1 VRLTDL
7 ILRQDNGSVDRV
19 TCLSNDV
26 CPRDNNSGPAA
37 WYLIESDLLRLP
49 SGHASV
55 VNNGGCCCAGRLPF
69 IANGCFEATDA
80 FSDSF
85 SEFRK
90 LFWSEDEQGN
100 SDDN

>member
-1 VRLTDL
+1 MDPWIV
-7 ILRQDNGSVDRV
+7 SH
-19 TCLSNDV
+19 V
-26 CPRDNNSGPAA
+26 CQMMFAPRDNNSGPAG
-37 WYLIESDLLRLP
+37 WYLIESDLLQSP

-85 SEFRK
+85 SEFRE